1 MFIFGV
7 IVEEIQFFLSS
18 LQVKIKSQQLEK
30 YEIWGGKTLHFPAI
44 DAHIRVE
51 VFTDGLKGICPNCH

>member
-1 MFIFGV
+1 MKVDKNTVIFSISRKENPKCLIKSLMFIFGV

-30 YEIWGGKTLHFPAI
+30 YEI
-44 DAHIRVE
+44 
-51 VFTDGLKGICPNCH
+51 